1 MGTATVKKNIFGK
14 EITPEVEAAA
24 VIEIMEAGK
33 ELGRQEAHV
42 KGIIRQIDVD
52 KIGPNPW
59 QPRQTVDSV
68 KVQELAD
75 DIAVRG
81 LLQPITVRTMPSK
94 NGTAEFSIENT
105 EFDFQL
111 AWGQRR
117 IKAVQLLLEQSRW
130 EGGIDAQ
137 VQDLTDEEMILGSL
151 AENNARESVDIIE
164 ETRAIHQALMT
175 IPGLRATDVAKTLG
189 MSKGQL
195 SSRRSLLRLPDTVLE
210 MVTADKMAWTAAREL
225 VGLVRKECD
234 HRDVIEEVLQ
244 SMIAYTHGGTVTIAD
259 IKGMLNYIPRNKGM
273 MRLRPVQSWEEHGID
288 VAEFKKEHLT
298 HLLAGVLWTCD
309 VAAFEAARKKMCRC
323 PCATCGCH
331 CHDEG

>member
-1 MGTATVKKNIFGK
+1 MARAKVEKDIFGK
-14 EITPEVEAAA
+14 EITLQTKAEA

-81 LLQPITVRTMPSK
+81 LLQPITVRTTPSK
-94 NGTAEFSIENT
+94 NGAAEFSIENP

-164 ETRAIHQALMT
+164 ETRAIHQALDDHPRT
-175 IPGLRATDVAKTLG
+175 SSHRRRQDARHVEGTALIAAIAAEASGHSAGYGDRRQAGLDRGPRAGGPGPQGV
-189 MSKGQL
+189 
-195 SSRRSLLRLPDTVLE
+195 RSQ
-210 MVTADKMAWTAAREL
+210 
-225 VGLVRKECD
+225 GCD
-234 HRDVIEEVLQ
+234 R
-244 SMIAYTHGGTVTIAD
+244 
-259 IKGMLNYIPRNKGM
+259 
-273 MRLRPVQSWEEHGID
+273 
-288 VAEFKKEHLT
+288 
-298 HLLAGVLWTCD
+298 
-309 VAAFEAARKKMCRC
+309 
-323 PCATCGCH
+323 
-331 CHDEG
+331 